1 MRKRDEEDLFSQFRE
16 EGVEEDAVPFAVG
29 DVVKGVVFVAL
40 GEREGET
47 RPLWWGTRLG
57 LEWRWTDGGRSIVPS
72 F

>member
-47 RPLWWGTRLG
+47 RPPWW
-57 LEWRWTDGGRSIVPS
+57 
-72 F
+72 